1 MMVNRYIQS
10 KNKDMEQLKT
20 ILRGILYTILLWTVF
35 AFLLAVVL
43 ALTPIIL
50 PFLAISAFMYAFDPE
65 SIVKDITN
73 KKIKTIDYDD

>member
-1 MMVNRYIQS
+1 
-10 KNKDMEQLKT
+10 MEQLKA
-20 ILRGILYTILLWTVF
+20 ILKGVGYTILLWTVY

-73 KKIKTIDYDD
+73 KKVKFDD

>member
-1 MMVNRYIQS
+1 MVNRYIQS

>member
-1 MMVNRYIQS
+1 MVNRYIQS

-20 ILRGILYTILLWTVF
+20 ILRGILYTILLWAVY

>member
-1 MMVNRYIQS
+1 MVNRYIQS

-20 ILRGILYTILLWTVF
+20 ILRGISYTILLWVVY

>member
-1 MMVNRYIQS
+1 MVNRYIQS
-10 KNKDMEQLKT
+10 NNKDMEQLKT
-20 ILRGILYTILLWTVF
+20 ILRGISYTILLWVVY

>member
-1 MMVNRYIQS
+1 MVNRYIQS

-20 ILRGILYTILLWTVF
+20 IFRGILYTILLWVVF

>member
-1 MMVNRYIQS
+1 MVNRYIQS

-20 ILRGILYTILLWTVF
+20 ILRGILYTILLWVVY

-65 SIVKDITN
+65 SVVKDITN

>member
-1 MMVNRYIQS
+1 MVNRYIQS
-10 KNKDMEQLKT
+10 KNKDMAQLKT
-20 ILRGILYTILLWTVF
+20 ILRGILYTILLWAVF

>member
-1 MMVNRYIQS
+1 
-10 KNKDMEQLKT
+10 MEQLKT
-20 ILRGILYTILLWTVF
+20 ILRGILYTILLWVVF

-43 ALTPIIL
+43 TLTPIIL

>member
-1 MMVNRYIQS
+1 MVNRYIQS
-10 KNKDMEQLKT
+10 KNKDMEQLKA
-20 ILRGILYTILLWTVF
+20 ILKGVGYTILLWVVY

>member
-1 MMVNRYIQS
+1 MVNRYIQS

-20 ILRGILYTILLWTVF
+20 ILRGISYTILLWVVY

-50 PFLAISAFMYAFDPE
+50 PLLAISAFMYAFDPE

>member
-1 MMVNRYIQS
+1 MVNRYIQS
-10 KNKDMEQLKT
+10 KKNKDMEQLKT
-20 ILRGILYTILLWTVF
+20 ILRGISYTILLWVVY

>member
-1 MMVNRYIQS
+1 
-10 KNKDMEQLKT
+10 MEQFKAILK
-20 ILRGILYTILLWTVF
+20 GIWYTILLWVVY

-73 KKIKTIDYDD
+73 KKVKFDV

>member
-1 MMVNRYIQS
+1 MVNRYIQS

-20 ILRGILYTILLWTVF
+20 ILRGILYTILLWAVF

>member
-20 ILRGILYTILLWTVF
+20 ILRGILYTILLWAVF

>member
-1 MMVNRYIQS
+1 
-10 KNKDMEQLKT
+10 MEQLKT
-20 ILRGILYTILLWTVF
+20 ILRGILYTILLWTVY

-73 KKIKTIDYDD
+73 KKVKFDD

>member
-1 MMVNRYIQS
+1 MVNRYIQS
-10 KNKDMEQLKT
+10 KNKDMEQLKA
-20 ILRGILYTILLWTVF
+20 ILKGVGYTILLWVVY

-73 KKIKTIDYDD
+73 KKIKFND

>member
-1 MMVNRYIQS
+1 MVNRYIQS

-20 ILRGILYTILLWTVF
+20 ILRGISYTILLWVVF
-35 AFLLAVVL
+35 AFLLVVVL

>member
-1 MMVNRYIQS
+1 MVNRYIQS

-20 ILRGILYTILLWTVF
+20 ILRGISYTILLWVVY

-50 PFLAISAFMYAFDPE
+50 PFLAISAFMYAFNPE